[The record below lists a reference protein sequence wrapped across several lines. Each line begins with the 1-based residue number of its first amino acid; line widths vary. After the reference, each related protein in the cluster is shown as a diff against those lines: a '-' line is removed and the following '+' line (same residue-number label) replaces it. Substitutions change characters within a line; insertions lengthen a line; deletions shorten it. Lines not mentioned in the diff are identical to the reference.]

1 MKLNLKTIV
10 INKLY
15 IIEKINRRT
24 MVVER
29 IRRKVTNG
37 REYGSEKRRC

>member
-1 MKLNLKTIV
+1 MRLNLKTIV

-15 IIEKINRRT
+15 IIEKIDRR
-24 MVVER
+24 MIIDEK

-37 REYGSEKRRC
+37 REYVSEKMR